1 MKPCVTDIYLHI
13 GPSSIEPYGLTYLP
27 RSYKKS
33 LDSDRKRDFKTN
45 NSMSFNFHQKS
56 WLTNEKKFNITQRKQ
71 IFNLY
76 ICRYSLVIKG
86 NLEYSVTGFK
96 AVL

>member
-56 WLTNEKKFNITQRKQ
+56 WLTNEKKI
-71 IFNLY
+71 
-76 ICRYSLVIKG
+76 
-86 NLEYSVTGFK
+86 
-96 AVL
+96 

>member
-1 MKPCVTDIYLHI
+1 MK
-13 GPSSIEPYGLTYLP
+13 
-27 RSYKKS
+27 
-33 LDSDRKRDFKTN
+33 
-45 NSMSFNFHQKS
+45 
-56 WLTNEKKFNITQRKQ
+56 KKFNITQRKQ